1 MDKPFQKGRV
11 FFFGGYGLSHLLFL
25 FSMFAGGLDMELL
38 EARIARDGIVL
49 DGNIL
54 KVGSFLNQQ
63 LDVDFLMQLGGEIA
77 RLYAADHV
85 TKILTIEAS
94 GIAIAVAAAAYLHV
108 PVVFA
113 KKNRSANQS
122 ADVYRAQITSFTHKN
137 TYEAT
142 VAKEYLCAAD
152 RVLIVDDFL
161 ATGEAIEGLLSL
173 VRQAGAVCMG
183 CAVAIEKGFQH
194 GGDALRQKGVR
205 VESLALIDAM
215 SADGIVYRR

>member
-1 MDKPFQKGRV
+1 
-11 FFFGGYGLSHLLFL
+11 
-25 FSMFAGGLDMELL
+25 MELL
-38 EARIARDGIVL
+38 EARIARDGVVL
-49 DGNIL
+49 DGDIL

-63 LDVDFLMQLGGEIA
+63 LDVDFLMRLGEEIA
-77 RLYAADHV
+77 GLYHAEHV

-94 GIAIAVAAAAYLHV
+94 GIAIAVAAASYLHV

-113 KKNRSANQS
+113 KKSRSANQS
-122 ADVYRAQITSFTHKN
+122 AEVYSARVASFTHKN

-142 VAKEYLCAAD
+142 VAREYLCAAD
-152 RVLIVDDFL
+152 RILIIDDFL

-173 VRQAGAVCMG
+173 VRQAGAVCVG

-194 GGDALRQKGVR
+194 GGDALRRKGIR

>member
-1 MDKPFQKGRV
+1 
-11 FFFGGYGLSHLLFL
+11 
-25 FSMFAGGLDMELL
+25 MELL
-38 EARIARDGIVL
+38 EERIARDGVVL

-113 KKNRSANQS
+113 KKSRSANQS
-122 ADVYRAQITSFTHKN
+122 ADVYCARITSFTHKN

-161 ATGEAIEGLLSL
+161 ATGEAIEGLLAL
-173 VRQAGAVCMG
+173 VGQSGAALVG

-194 GGDALRQKGVR
+194 GGDALRKKGIR
-205 VESLALIDAM
+205 IESLALIDAM
-215 SADGIVYRR
+215 SADGIIYRR